1 MQIINSRQKQLWED
15 VQTVLTK
22 IQVQDDRMLITDNE
36 ESIFN
41 KFDFPLRSIDELNAV
56 EEHLKDETNTN
67 MFVRIIYNL
76 HE

>member
-56 EEHLKDETNTN
+56 EKHLKDETNTN